1 MQVKGK
7 KVLITGASGFIGS
20 MLVRRLLQEKAQTHI
35 VLIPQA
41 DKWRIRDILSKVH
54 LHYADLKNQKSL
66 DKLILTVKPEIIFHL
81 AAYGVYPS
89 QKERDTIFNI
99 NFLGTKN
106 ILEACNNFNYKLFI
120 NTGSIFEYG
129 IKKNPLKETDILEP
143 ITDYGISKAAATLY
157 CKAVALRENKPITTL
172 RFSTPYGYYEELPR
186 LIPSVILSYLNGK
199 RPQVTSPNF
208 VRDFLFIEDA
218 VEAYMKAVEYSERAQ
233 GEIFNIGYARQY
245 TIDKVVK
252 TIAALIGSS
261 IKPKWGNT
269 PHYRIESN
277 MWQTD
282 ISKAKRL
289 LNWQPKYNLDAGLKK
304 TINWFKDNKNLYK
317 NNYYAI

>member
-1 MQVKGK
+1 MQIKGK
-7 KVLITGASGFIGS
+7 KVLITGAGGFIGS
-20 MLVRRLLQEKAQTHI
+20 MLARRLLQEKAKVHI
-35 VLIPQA
+35 LDIPQA
-41 DKWRIRDILSKVH
+41 NNWRIINILPKVH
-54 LHYADLKNQKSL
+54 MHFADLRNQKSL
-66 DKLILTVKPEIIFHL
+66 NKLVSLVKPEIIFHL
-81 AAYGVYPS
+81 AAYGVYS
-89 QKERDTIFNI
+89 CQKERDAIFNI

-106 ILEACNNFNYKLFI
+106 LLDACSGLNYKLFV

-129 IKKNPLKETDILEP
+129 IKKHPLKETDTLMP

-157 CKAVALRENKPITTL
+157 CQAVALRDNKPITTL
-172 RFSTPYGYYEELPR
+172 RLSTPYGYYEELPR

-199 RPQVTSPNF
+199 RPQVTSPKF

-218 VEAYMKAVEYSERAQ
+218 IDAYIKSVEHSKRAK
-233 GEIFNIGYARQY
+233 GEIFNIGYAQQY
-245 TIDKVVK
+245 TISKVVEA
-252 TIAALIGSS
+252 IAALIASS

-289 LNWQPKYNLDAGLKK
+289 LNWQPKYDLEKGLKK

-317 NNYYAI
+317 NNCYAI